1 MKRPENRTFPHP
13 GKPRACAACELST
26 RKPRRKSEFPRRKN
40 GLPRTPERAISARQS
55 PIIRPKKR
63 RRISGKF
70 SPAGAHKFKMP
81 RRKKNS
87 RRPNRA
93 QSLNRGVRAAADNLR
108 NRLYRRPPTAQ
119 EYAFG
124 LFPRRRRL
132 SWRTGGWRNILRR
145 ARRAPWKRGRP
156 FAG

>member
-1 MKRPENRTFPHP
+1 MKRPESRTFPISVNPAHAR
-13 GKPRACAACELST
+13 RANSLLE
-26 RKPRRKSEFPRRKN
+26 
-40 GLPRTPERAISARQS
+40 
-55 PIIRPKKR
+55 
-63 RRISGKF
+63 
-70 SPAGAHKFKMP
+70 SPAANPNFRAEKWPSPNSGTRRAAIPDYPPQKTAAHFGEILSDRRAQIQMP

-87 RRPNRA
+87 RRPTRA

-145 ARRAPWKRGRP
+145 ARRAPRKRGRP